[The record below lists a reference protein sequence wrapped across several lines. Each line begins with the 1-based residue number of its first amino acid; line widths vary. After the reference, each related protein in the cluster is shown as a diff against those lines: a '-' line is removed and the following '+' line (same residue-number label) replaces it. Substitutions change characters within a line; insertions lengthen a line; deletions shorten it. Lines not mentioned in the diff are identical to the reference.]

1 MLYSLFVMIG
11 DGKGSFWCGTEGKY
25 MLGACANGNF
35 GSCFGRMDRSVG
47 NVSFVVHVFANYLHV
62 RPVYF
67 HEQSI
72 FTNNEYNLYTRL
84 RSTISRSS

>member
-1 MLYSLFVMIG
+1 MWEGRRGLYFTRLL
-11 DGKGSFWCGTEGKY
+11 Y
-25 MLGACANGNF
+25 F
-35 GSCFGRMDRSVG
+35 GSGAIGYPPPLLPGRRWNLSRAYSVG